1 MITFMILAAL
11 LIVIAVVLIALPL
24 LKPVRAGLLPSAW
37 TALAC
42 AGVLLIGS
50 TLLYARLS
58 NWSWSKSAQAGSPGA
73 MVERLVHKLD
83 RHPDDLDGWLML
95 GRSYVVL
102 KEYPLAVRAY
112 RHADRLA
119 GGKNAD
125 ALLGEAQAL
134 ILINGSELMGRG
146 GRLIERALALAP
158 RDPRALFF
166 GAAAALHRGNLPLAR
181 QRFHALLAL
190 NPPANVKAL
199 VKHQL
204 AAIDGKPAPGPVEA
218 ARKGAPPADTAA
230 ASTTIRIRVRL
241 APALADRAPPKAPLY
256 VFVRDPGRGGPPLAV
271 RRLASRFPQTVELTP
286 ADSMIPGHAFTSGER
301 VEVVARIAPSGN
313 PIDASGDLSGSV
325 ADRVGHG
332 PVTLLIDHVTP

>member
-1 MITFMILAAL
+1 MITFMVLAAL
-11 LIVIAVVLIALPL
+11 LIVIAVVLIAVPL

-42 AGVLLIGS
+42 AGVLLVGS
-50 TLLYARLS
+50 ALLYARLS
-58 NWSWSKSAQAGSPGA
+58 NWSWSGSSGTASPES
-73 MVERLVHKLD
+73 MVEGLVHKLD

-102 KEYPLAVRAY
+102 EEYPLAVRAY
-112 RHADRLA
+112 RHADRVA
-119 GGKNAD
+119 GGTNAN
-125 ALLGEAQAL
+125 ALLGEAEAL
-134 ILINGSELMGRG
+134 ILIDGSELVGRA

-166 GAAAALHRGNLPLAR
+166 GAAAALHRGDLPLAR
-181 QRFHALLAL
+181 ARFHALLAL

-199 VKHQL
+199 VQQQL
-204 AAIDGKPAPGPVEA
+204 AAIDGKLPPTSTAAVRQAAPAATTG
-218 ARKGAPPADTAA
+218 ADTP
-230 ASTTIRIRVRL
+230 TILVRVNL
-241 APALADRAPPKAPLY
+241 SPALAGRAPPKAPLY
-256 VFVRDPGRGGPPLAV
+256 VFVRDPGRQGPPLAV

-313 PIDASGDLSGSV
+313 PIDASGDLSGRV
-325 ADRVGHG
+325 AGRVGHG
-332 PVTLLIDHVTP
+332 PVMLLIDHVTP

>member
-1 MITFMILAAL
+1 MITFTVLAAL

-24 LKPVRAGLLPSAW
+24 VRPVRAGLLPSAW

-42 AGVLLIGS
+42 AGVLLVGS
-50 TLLYARLS
+50 TLLYAKLS
-58 NWSWSKSAQAGSPGA
+58 NWSWSKSSGTASPES
-73 MVERLVHKLD
+73 MVEGLVHKLD

-95 GRSYVVL
+95 GRSYLVL

-112 RHADRLA
+112 RHADRVA
-119 GGKNAD
+119 GGRNAD
-125 ALLGEAQAL
+125 ALLGEAEAL

-166 GAAAALHRGNLPLAR
+166 GATAAMHRGDLPLAR
-181 QRFHALLAL
+181 KRFHALLAM

-199 VKHQL
+199 VQHQL
-204 AAIDGKPAPGPVEA
+204 AAIDGKLPPPPAEA
-218 ARKGAPPADTAA
+218 VHNGAPAADFAT
-230 ASTTIRIRVRL
+230 ASTAIRVRVRL
-241 APALADRAPPKAPLY
+241 APALAGRAPPKAPLY
-256 VFVRDPGRGGPPLAV
+256 VFVRDPGRRGPPLAV
-271 RRLASRFPQTVELTP
+271 RRLTSRFPQTVELTP

-313 PIDASGDLSGSV
+313 PIDASGDLSGNV